1 MVKLSFDYFDAFERL
16 TAHAQKEAQFL
27 LSILRNFDPKTVE
40 DDLERMHEI
49 EHAADEE
56 NHQIYTH
63 LASEFMTPIEREDII
78 SLAQHLDDIVD
89 YIEDVVQRLYMF
101 NVDYIPRDAIE
112 MAVLIEK
119 STDVLAAAMKD
130 FRNFKKSKTLEQLLI
145 NVNDYEEDADKI
157 YIEATRYLYLNHADD
172 PVFIMAWSA
181 ILTRLERCLDSCE
194 NTADIMATI
203 IMKNS

>member
-16 TAHAQKEAQFL
+16 IAHAQKEAQFL
-27 LSILRNFDPKTVE
+27 HSILRNFDKKTVE
-40 DDLERMHEI
+40 EDLERMHAI

-78 SLAQHLDDIVD
+78 SMAQHLDDIVD

-101 NVDYIPRDAIE
+101 NVDYVPRDAIE
-112 MAVLIEK
+112 MAVLVEK
-119 STDVLAAAMKD
+119 STEVLAAAMKD

-145 NVNDYEEDADKI
+145 NVNDYEEEADKI
-157 YIEATRYLYLNHADD
+157 YIEATRHLYVNHADD
-172 PVFIMAWSA
+172 PLFVMAWSA
-181 ILTRLERCLDSCE
+181 ILTRLERCSDSCE

>member
-16 TAHAQKEAQFL
+16 AAHAQREAAFL
-27 LSILRNFDPKTVE
+27 HNILRNFNPETVIQ
-40 DDLERMHEI
+40 DLEHMHEI

-56 NHQIYTH
+56 NHQIFTH
-63 LASEFMTPIEREDII
+63 LASEFMTPIEREDIV
-78 SLAQHLDDIVD
+78 SMAQHLDDIID

-101 NVDYIPRDAIE
+101 NVDYVPRDAIE

-130 FRNFKKSKTLEQLLI
+130 FRNFKKSKTLDQLLI
-145 NVNDYEEDADKI
+145 NVNDYEEEADKI
-157 YIEATRYLYLNHADD
+157 YIEATRYLHLNHRDD
-172 PVFIMAWSA
+172 PLFVLAWGT
-181 ILTRLERCLDSCE
+181 IYTRLERCLDSCE